1 MIGSTHSATPA
12 RPGAIGFPAA
22 ATVGKGERLLAAAT
36 EGVAESLSREEVRQ
50 P

>member
-1 MIGSTHSATPA
+1 MIGSSHSATA
-12 RPGAIGFPAA
+12 AGLGAIGFPAA
-22 ATVGKGERLLAAAT
+22 ATAGKGERLLAAAA